1 VKEAI
6 MRKTIEMGLAT
17 ILLAL
22 CLTKAAGAPVE
33 GTWEGS
39 LDGRKAVTL
48 KVVESNGRLEGHV
61 VFYVVDKRFGD
72 REARVVGQ
80 VEHDI
85 TDLKWDGR
93 MLCFSVQDPHV
104 EFEMTTNGG
113 STALLKRRANDQTP
127 ELTVS
132 MHRQ

>member
-1 VKEAI
+1 
-6 MRKTIEMGLAT
+6 MRKTIEIGLAT
-17 ILLAL
+17 IVLAL
-22 CLTKAAGAPVE
+22 CLTKAAGAPIE

-48 KVVESNGRLEGHV
+48 KVSESNGRLEGHV
-61 VFYVVDKRFGD
+61 VFYVVDKKFGD
-72 REARVVGQ
+72 RDARAVGQ

-85 TDLKWDGR
+85 IDPKWDGR
-93 MLCFSVQDPHV
+93 TLRFSVEDPHV

-113 STALLKRRANDQTP
+113 STALLKRRANGETP